1 MFSKIFG
8 PVEEPALFLLDGLQ
22 IISLRTD
29 FIPKVPRRI
38 GVAAKE
44 GKKEENDHVAPG
56 FQGPG
61 LLCLVGG

>member
-1 MFSKIFG
+1 M
-8 PVEEPALFLLDGLQ
+8 FLLDGPQ

-29 FIPKVPRRI
+29 FFPKVPWRI

-56 FQGPG
+56 FQGSG
-61 LLCLVGG
+61 LLCLVGV